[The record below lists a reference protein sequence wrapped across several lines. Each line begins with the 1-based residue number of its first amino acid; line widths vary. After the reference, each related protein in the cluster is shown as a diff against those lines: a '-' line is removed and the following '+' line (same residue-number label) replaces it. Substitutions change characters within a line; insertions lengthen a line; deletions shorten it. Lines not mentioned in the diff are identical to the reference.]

1 MKNKGR
7 KIIVEEKFKIPQID
21 ARYEGLKK
29 TKPGFERTIA
39 ASPYFGSKVKDKILV
54 PDNKGTVDVDKA
66 YDAFRPKTEKH
77 ISDEELIR
85 QHGTKYYDFK
95 ILNEQKREEV
105 LGIKY
110 EEEVKVEAP
119 IEQDDETLD
128 LSFRTVKP
136 TESHIYY
143 RDPEPKRTEPV
154 PTPIVKKTIPTS
166 PVTEPEPE
174 LTPTQPVKEKEVKL
188 NLDFD
193 LDDLEPTATPEEV
206 AESQNDYQLPPLSL
220 FKHSEIST
228 DEVPEWVIEKKE
240 VINKLLRDFD
250 VEGEVVNYVKGPAFT
265 RYEIMLQ
272 SGVKVNKVSNL
283 YDNFQMELRAK
294 SIRIL
299 APIPGKKTVG
309 IEVPNDKAETVYF
322 GDIVDESFVEDNRP
336 LRVALGKNIDG
347 ETIYKAID
355 DMPHLLV
362 GGATKSGKSVCM
374 NTILISLLVKNKPS
388 DLKLILVDPKKV
400 EMSFYEEIPHLV
412 TPVINEPEMASI
424 ALKWSVDEMERRY
437 DRLAKAHVKNI
448 EDYNRKASNNPTLE
462 HMPYI
467 VIVIDELAD
476 LMMTCSSDVEDSI
489 KRITQ
494 KARAAGIHL
503 IVATQRPTVQIVSGN
518 IKANIPCRIG
528 FRVASFV
535 DSNTIL
541 DEGGAETLLGK
552 GDMLIKDNDEPI
564 RVQGAY
570 ISDDEINDVCDFIRA
585 EAGPDYIFT
594 HADLQKQMAEA
605 PQYKEAA
612 QEAEST
618 IYEVAKYCIIEGQAS
633 INSIQNSF
641 GFGFNRAQ
649 RIVSL
654 LEQRRILGPKT
665 GSTKGREVLVTL
677 AELDRMFGREGN
689 EEEL

>member
-1 MKNKGR
+1 MKNKER

-21 ARYEGLKK
+21 AKYEGLKK

-39 ASPYFGSKVKDKILV
+39 ASPYFGSKVKDKLLI

-66 YDAFRPKTEKH
+66 YDAFRPKGSKH
-77 ISDEELIR
+77 ISDEELIKK
-85 QHGTKYYDFK
+85 HGTRFYDFK
-95 ILNEQKREEV
+95 ILNENKREEV
-105 LGIKY
+105 LGVKY
-110 EEEVKVEAP
+110 EEEKVE
-119 IEQDDETLD
+119 EEVVEETDD
-128 LSFRTVKP
+128 LSFRKVEP

-143 RDPEPKRTEPV
+143 KENEEIKRPNISLNNVEESKVIIPKVENA
-154 PTPIVKKTIPTS
+154 
-166 PVTEPEPE
+166 
-174 LTPTQPVKEKEVKL
+174 VKEEKPEIKL
-188 NLDFD
+188 NLGFD
-193 LDDLEPTATPEEV
+193 ISDLEEEKPAV
-206 AESQNDYQLPPLSL
+206 KERINYDYELPPLNL
-220 FKHSEIST
+220 FKHSENSS
-228 DEVPEWVIEKKE
+228 DEVPDWIIEKKE
-240 VINKLLRDFD
+240 IINKLLQDFD
-250 VEGEVVNYVKGPAFT
+250 VDGEVVSYVKGPAFT

-283 YDNFQMELRAK
+283 YDNFQMELGAK

-309 IEVPNDKAETVYF
+309 IEVPNDKTETVYF
-322 GDIVDESFVEDNRP
+322 GDMIDESFVNDGRP

-362 GGATKSGKSVCM
+362 AGATKSGKSVCM
-374 NTILISLLVKNKPS
+374 NTILISLLVKNRPE

-412 TPVINEPEMASI
+412 TPVISEPEMASG
-424 ALKWSVDEMERRY
+424 ALKWAVDEMEKRY
-437 DRLAKAHVKNI
+437 EMLARAHVKNI
-448 EDYNRKASNNPTLE
+448 EDYNRKALKFTELK
-462 HMPYI
+462 HMSYI

-528 FRVASFV
+528 FKVASFV

-541 DEGGAETLLGK
+541 DEGGAETLLGR
-552 GDMLIKDNDEPI
+552 GDMLIKDNDLPE
-564 RVQGAY
+564 RVQGAF
-570 ISDDEINDVCDFIRA
+570 ISDDEINDVCDFIRN
-585 EAGPDYIFT
+585 ESRPQYLFT
-594 HADLQKQMAEA
+594 HADLKQQIAET
-605 PQYKEAA
+605 PTYKDNLN
-612 QEAEST
+612 QESEGT
-618 IYEVAKYCIIEGQAS
+618 IYEVAKYCIMEGQAS

-649 RIVSL
+649 RIVQI
-654 LEQRRILGPKT
+654 LEQRQILGPKT

-677 AELDRMFGREGN
+677 AELDRMFGRSSN
-689 EEEL
+689 EENL